1 MKPLFIL
8 LAIFVVLF
16 LAVWIGLQIQPKS
29 FAAYDAPTTSLQTIP
44 LPDEL
49 PAPVE
54 RFYRQPYGDAIPVI
68 NSAVISGTGRLRING
83 ITLPARFRFVH
94 IAGQDYR
101 HYIENTFFGI
111 PILKVNEHFLNG
123 QGRLELPFGIST
135 GPQVDQGANL
145 ALWAEAIWVADPA
158 CMPRAWRAR
167 DCRSP
172 GWITRRTRSNMPPAL
187 LMRWD
192 CRSPTAIRI
201 T

>member
-158 CMPRAWRAR
+158 CMPRAWRSR
-167 DCRSP
+167 D
-172 GWITRRTRSNMPPAL
+172 
-187 LMRWD
+187 
-192 CRSPTAIRI
+192 
-201 T
+201 